1 MIASPSRHGERG
13 RQNSAYRSARFHI
26 PYAVADPAGDFMEH
40 RWNCAPPADP
50 GTIKKLVD
58 ELTIPEVLAQV
69 LVNRGIDT
77 DEKARAFF
85 HPSAD
90 LLHNPFLM
98 NGMEQ
103 AVGRVLKALET
114 HERILVYGDYDVDGT
129 NSASMMYLF
138 LRELGANVEVYIPGR
153 VTDGYGISN
162 NGIDRAK
169 AQEIRLLISVD
180 CGITAV
186 EEANYAR
193 EFGIDVIICD
203 HHEPG
208 PTLPDVYAV
217 LDPIK
222 PGCTYPFK
230 SLCGCGV
237 GFKLIQAIA
246 GRLGKAELPDKYL
259 DFVALASTADIVPL
273 IGENRTLVKLGMDI
287 INSQPRPGIRA
298 LIETSGLRF
307 GAIST
312 GQVVFVLAPRI
323 NAVGRLGSAE
333 RAVELLTCDDYPT
346 ALELAKVMEEENLTR
361 RKIDEETFIKAQE
374 IVEQYFDVENDSVIV
389 LHQDKWHPGVIGI
402 VASRLVEKYYRPTV
416 MMTTVDGVAK
426 GSARS
431 VAGFDIYQALKRVED
446 KLLQFGGHKYAAG
459 LSVDIDRVDE
469 FRAAFNAV
477 VKELLPDNLKV
488 PEIKIDSEISLSEI
502 TSKFVQTL
510 KHFVPFGPGNMRP
523 VFLARNVNV
532 VGSPR
537 IVGKNHLRF
546 KVSHDKLV
554 FDAIGFGLGRLVSRI
569 DPVRK
574 NLDIVFSI
582 DENEPNGNG
591 SGNGKFYDQFPQLK
605 IKDLK

>member
-1 MIASPSRHGERG
+1 
-13 RQNSAYRSARFHI
+13 
-26 PYAVADPAGDFMEH
+26 MEH
-40 RWNCAPPADP
+40 RWNCAPPSDP
-50 GTIKKLVD
+50 GTLKKLVD
-58 ELTIPEVLAQV
+58 ELSIPEVLAQA

-77 DEKARAFF
+77 FEKAHMFF
-85 HPSAD
+85 RPSPD

-98 NGMEQ
+98 DGMEK
-103 AVGRVLKALET
+103 AVGRVLKAIET
-114 HERILVYGDYDVDGT
+114 HERILIYGDYDVDGT

-138 LRELGANVEVYIPGR
+138 LKEIGANVEVYIPGR

-162 NGIDRAK
+162 GGIDRAK
-169 AQEIRLLISVD
+169 GNQITLLISVD

-186 EEANYAR
+186 EQAVYAR
-193 EFGIDVIICD
+193 ELGIEVIICD

-222 PGCTYPFK
+222 PGCSYPFK

-237 GFKLIQAIA
+237 GFKLIQGIA
-246 GRLGKAELPDKYL
+246 GRLGKDELPDKYL

-287 INSQPRPGIRA
+287 INTHPRPGIRA

-307 GAIST
+307 GSIST
-312 GQVVFVLAPRI
+312 GQIVFVLAPRI

-333 RAVELLTCDDYPT
+333 RAVELLTCDDYPA
-346 ALELAKVMEEENLTR
+346 ALEFAQVMEEENRNR

-374 IVEQYFDVENDSVIV
+374 IVEHYFDVENDSVIV

-416 MMTTVDGVAK
+416 MMTTIDGVAK

-459 LSVDIDRVDE
+459 LSIDIDRVDE

-477 VKELLPDNLKV
+477 VKELLPENLRV
-488 PEIKIDSEISLSEI
+488 PEIKIDSEISLSDI
-502 TSKFVQTL
+502 TSKLVRIL
-510 KHFVPFGPGNMRP
+510 KQFIPFGTGKYAPGFSRQERRSSRFTTNRRKRP
-523 VFLARNVNV
+523 PAF
-532 VGSPR
+532 
-537 IVGKNHLRF
+537 
-546 KVSHDKLV
+546 
-554 FDAIGFGLGRLVSRI
+554 
-569 DPVRK
+569 
-574 NLDIVFSI
+574 
-582 DENEPNGNG
+582 
-591 SGNGKFYDQFPQLK
+591 
-605 IKDLK
+605 

>member
-1 MIASPSRHGERG
+1 
-13 RQNSAYRSARFHI
+13 
-26 PYAVADPAGDFMEH
+26 MEH
-40 RWNCAPPADP
+40 RWNCAPPSDP
-50 GTIKKLVD
+50 SIIKTLSDKLIV
-58 ELTIPEVLAQV
+58 PEVLAQV

-77 DEKARAFF
+77 FEKAHAFF
-85 HPSAD
+85 RPSAD
-90 LLHNPFLM
+90 LLHDPFLM
-98 NGMEQ
+98 DGMEK
-103 AVGRVLKALET
+103 AVERVLKAIET
-114 HERILVYGDYDVDGT
+114 HEHILIYGDYDVDGT

-138 LRELGANVEVYIPGR
+138 LKEVGANVEVYIPGR

-162 NGIDRAK
+162 SGIDRAK
-169 AQEIRLLISVD
+169 SLGIALLVSVD

-186 EEANYAR
+186 EQAEYAR
-193 EFGIDVIICD
+193 ELGIDVIICD

-208 PTLPDVYAV
+208 PILPAVYAV

-222 PGCTYPFK
+222 PGCPYPFK

-237 GFKLIQAIA
+237 GFKLVQGIA
-246 GRLGKAELPDKYL
+246 ARLGKEELPKKYL

-273 IGENRTLVKLGMDI
+273 IDENRTLVKLGIDI
-287 INSQPRPGIRA
+287 INTHPRPGIRA

-307 GAIST
+307 GSIST

-333 RAVELLTCDDYPT
+333 RAVELLTCDDYST
-346 ALELAKVMEEENLTR
+346 ALELAQIMEEENRNR
-361 RKIDEETFIKAQE
+361 RKIDEETFIMAQE
-374 IVEQYFDVENDSVIV
+374 IVEKYFDVENDSVIV
-389 LHQDKWHPGVIGI
+389 LHQEKWHPGVIGI

-488 PEIKIDSEISLSEI
+488 PEIKIDSEIYLSDI
-502 TSKFVQTL
+502 TSKFVRIVKQ
-510 KHFVPFGPGNMRP
+510 FVPFGPGNMRP
-523 VFLARNVNV
+523 VFLARNIEV

-537 IVGKNHLRF
+537 IVGKDHLRF
-546 KVSHDKLV
+546 KVRDGQLV
-554 FDAIGFGLGRLVSRI
+554 FDAIGFGLGRLISRI
-569 DPVRK
+569 EQGRK

-582 DENEPNGNG
+582 DENEWNGN
-591 SGNGKFYDQFPQLK
+591 SNGNSHDHYPQLK